1 LLDPVLPPP
10 SPHRHRDQAARHTYE
25 HTAARVLIEVARA
38 LAWRGAARPYPPGG
52 CALCG
57 LSLES
62 VGEMRSVRA
71 QPTTRAGLLGAAPPS
86 RPVAGQEGPGL
97 WHTLRGCGCMVC
109 AACLAEWLDG
119 GGGDGGDGGGG
130 GGDGDGGGVASCSPS
145 SIIPAC
151 RRAAALAAATDGGG
165 DPLGV
170 AEDDLHLEGLPC
182 PSCGCYLDGRTF
194 TCRTQGKFVQGM
206 LALKG
211 WPLDYAPVG

>member
-1 LLDPVLPPP
+1 MLDPVLHSAIPPP
-10 SPHRHRDQAARHTYE
+10 SPPRHRDQAARHTYE
-25 HTAARVLIEVARA
+25 HTAARVLVEVARA
-38 LAWRGAARPYPPGG
+38 LAWRGAARPYPPEG

-119 GGGDGGDGGGG
+119 GGAFEV
-130 GGDGDGGGVASCSPS
+130 DGDGGGVASCSPS
-145 SIIPAC
+145 STIPA
-151 RRAAALAAATDGGG
+151 DGG

-194 TCRTQGKFVQGM
+194 TCRTQGKFVQGV